1 MKLLFDI
8 ETNGLPRQG
17 LDHIHCVVV
26 KDIDTEEV
34 FRFNDTG
41 NSDSITNAITFL
53 QEADVL
59 IGHNIVGFDIPVIQG
74 IYPFFNPKATLFDT
88 LILSRM
94 FFPDILT
101 RDFRKKPIGMPRKLF
116 GRHSLESWGYRLGDY
131 KGEFSK
137 HTDWASWSQEME
149 DYCEQDV
156 HVVGSL
162 FKKFESKGIA
172 NYEESIRLEHD
183 LATIMAKQEVSG
195 WPFDV
200 IAAQKLE
207 ATLRT
212 EMDQLADQMR
222 ETFPYVDG
230 GHDS

>member
-94 FFPDILT
+94 FFPDILN
-101 RDFRKKPIGMPRKLF
+101 RDFRKKPIGMPAK
-116 GRHSLESWGYRLGDY
+116 
-131 KGEFSK
+131 
-137 HTDWASWSQEME
+137 T
-149 DYCEQDV
+149 
-156 HVVGSL
+156 
-162 FKKFESKGIA
+162 
-172 NYEESIRLEHD
+172 IR
-183 LATIMAKQEVSG
+183 
-195 WPFDV
+195 
-200 IAAQKLE
+200 
-207 ATLRT
+207 
-212 EMDQLADQMR
+212 
-222 ETFPYVDG
+222 
-230 GHDS
+230 

>member
-1 MKLLFDI
+1 MMRLLFDI

-94 FFPDILT
+94 FFPDILQSGLPQ
-101 RDFRKKPIGMPRKLF
+101 KA
-116 GRHSLESWGYRLGDY
+116 HW
-131 KGEFSK
+131 
-137 HTDWASWSQEME
+137 
-149 DYCEQDV
+149 
-156 HVVGSL
+156 
-162 FKKFESKGIA
+162 
-172 NYEESIRLEHD
+172 N
-183 LATIMAKQEVSG
+183 AK
-195 WPFDV
+195 
-200 IAAQKLE
+200 E
-207 ATLRT
+207 A
-212 EMDQLADQMR
+212 
-222 ETFPYVDG
+222 FW
-230 GHDS
+230 

>member
-94 FFPDILT
+94 FFPDILYSGT
-101 RDFRKKPIGMPRKLF
+101 SAKSP
-116 GRHSLESWGYRLGDY
+116 LECPQNYTVDIPLNLGVIVLVIT
-131 KGEFSK
+131 KVSSVS
-137 HTDWASWSQEME
+137 HTDWAAL
-149 DYCEQDV
+149 V
-156 HVVGSL
+156 NG
-162 FKKFESKGIA
+162 
-172 NYEESIRLEHD
+172 
-183 LATIMAKQEVSG
+183 
-195 WPFDV
+195 
-200 IAAQKLE
+200 
-207 ATLRT
+207 
-212 EMDQLADQMR
+212 
-222 ETFPYVDG
+222 DG
-230 GHDS
+230 GLL

>member
-41 NSDSITNAITFL
+41 NSDSIPNAITLL

-94 FFPDILT
+94 FFPVEKFLCLSRWCAT
-101 RDFRKKPIGMPRKLF
+101 FSAKPQVGVIQTHEVFTVPTSNADLIIR
-116 GRHSLESWGYRLGDY
+116 RHS
-131 KGEFSK
+131 
-137 HTDWASWSQEME
+137 HHQSQ
-149 DYCEQDV
+149 
-156 HVVGSL
+156 
-162 FKKFESKGIA
+162 
-172 NYEESIRLEHD
+172 
-183 LATIMAKQEVSG
+183 
-195 WPFDV
+195 
-200 IAAQKLE
+200 
-207 ATLRT
+207 
-212 EMDQLADQMR
+212 
-222 ETFPYVDG
+222 
-230 GHDS
+230 

>member
-1 MKLLFDI
+1 MTNLSPDAQKVLDASMVHSGPAFETIVRRMLAAALRAAADQVVPLTKTPWNSTLISCFDIYRKSRKTPRHCHRTGGRMKLLFDI

-101 RDFRKKPIGMPRKLF
+101 EDFCKRPIGMPAK
-116 GRHSLESWGYRLGDY
+116 
-131 KGEFSK
+131 
-137 HTDWASWSQEME
+137 A
-149 DYCEQDV
+149 
-156 HVVGSL
+156 
-162 FKKFESKGIA
+162 
-172 NYEESIRLEHD
+172 IR
-183 LATIMAKQEVSG
+183 
-195 WPFDV
+195 
-200 IAAQKLE
+200 
-207 ATLRT
+207 
-212 EMDQLADQMR
+212 
-222 ETFPYVDG
+222 
-230 GHDS
+230 